1 MADPSATDSADAPEP
16 ALLVERDGHVVT
28 LTLNRP
34 AKRNAFN
41 AELLC
46 RLYDAYQEIDADP
59 GVRAVVMTGA
69 GGNFSGGADLDR
81 LVGALMKG
89 EPPETEW
96 EQRVLDDYSI
106 LMKGFLKEYRL
117 TKPLVGAI
125 EGSCYAGGF
134 EIMMSM
140 DLRVVGENAQIALS
154 EVKRGLF
161 PMGGTT
167 VRLTRQIAWTHA
179 MELMLLGDPVSG
191 ARAAEIGLVGHAVP
205 DGTALEKATELA
217 RALAAN
223 GPLAVK
229 GIKESAYA
237 ADALPEAEAFAKEFE
252 IGMVVMAS
260 RDAREGPRAF
270 LEKRPANFTGE

>member
-1 MADPSATDSADAPEP
+1 MGDEP
-16 ALLVERDGHVVT
+16 ALLVEREGHVVT

-34 AKRNAFN
+34 EKRNAFD

-46 RLYDAYQEIDADP
+46 RLYDAYQEIDADAD
-59 GVRAVVMTGA
+59 VRAVVMTGA

-81 LVGALMKG
+81 LVGALMRG
-89 EPPETEW
+89 EEPATEW
-96 EQRVLDDYSI
+96 EARVRDDYSI

-140 DLRVVGENAQIALS
+140 DSRVAGENAQIALS

-161 PMGGTT
+161 PMAGTT
-167 VRLTRQIAWTHA
+167 VRLTRQIPRAHA
-179 MELMLLGDPVSG
+179 MELMLTGEPVSG

-205 DGTALEKATELA
+205 DGAALVVASEIANVIAE
-217 RALAAN
+217 N

-229 GIKESAYA
+229 GIKESALA
-237 ADALPEAEAFAKEFE
+237 AECLPEEEAFAKEFE
-252 IGMVVMAS
+252 IGMTVMSSA
-260 RDAREGPRAF
+260 DAREGPKAF
-270 LEKRPANFTGE
+270 LEKRPPEFQGR

>member
-1 MADPSATDSADAPEP
+1 MADQP
-16 ALLVERDGHVVT
+16 ALLVERDDHVVT

-34 AKRNAFN
+34 DKRNAFN

-59 GVRAVVMTGA
+59 DVRAVVMTGA

-81 LVGALMKG
+81 LVGALMRG
-89 EPPETEW
+89 EEPATEF
-96 EQRVLDDYSI
+96 EARVRDDYSI

-117 TKPLVGAI
+117 TKPLVAAV

-134 EIMMSM
+134 EILMSA
-140 DLRVVGENAQIALS
+140 DARVAGENAQIALS

-161 PMGGTT
+161 PMAGTS
-167 VRLTRQIAWTHA
+167 VRLPRQIAWTHA
-179 MELMLLGDPVSG
+179 MELMLTGDPVSG
-191 ARAAEIGLVGHAVP
+191 RRAAEIGLVGHVVP
-205 DGTALEKATELA
+205 DGTALDKAREI
-217 RALAAN
+217 AAAIAVN

-229 GIKESAYA
+229 AVKESAWA
-237 ADALPEAEAFAKEFE
+237 ADGLPEAEAFTREFE

-260 RDAREGPRAF
+260 EDAREGPRAF
-270 LEKRPANFTGE
+270 LEKRPAEFKGR